1 VNESAA
7 YRSRACPLCGS
18 QRNRLF
24 LPGNIDG
31 QRITSFS
38 YASRK
43 EPEFLN
49 FPLSLCLDCDL
60 VYAHELPNMQTL
72 GQAYR
77 EAEYDSSDEAGFAAA
92 TYVRLLRPWL
102 QTLSARDCAVD
113 IGAGNGALLPLL
125 EREGF
130 HQVIG
135 VEPSEKAI
143 AAAPA
148 HVRPMLRSG
157 MLSAELLGEARPDLV
172 CVFQTLE
179 HVDNPF
185 ETMRYIHVAL
195 RRGGLV
201 ALVVHN
207 RRALLNLILGR
218 NSPIIDIEHL
228 QLFSRRSLE
237 GLLRKI
243 GLFPVVIQSF
253 WNSYPLSYWIRLL
266 PLPAAMKHNWILR
279 LRLMGLTRVPV
290 SLPVGNL
297 FALGRKDV

>member
-1 VNESAA
+1 MNESTAC
-7 YRSRACPLCGS
+7 RSRACPLCGRGRS
-18 QRNRLF
+18 RLF

-31 QRITSFS
+31 RRITGFS

-60 VYAHELPNMQTL
+60 VYAHELPDMQTL

-77 EAEYDSSDEAGFAAA
+77 KAEYDSSDEASFAAA
-92 TYVRLLRPWL
+92 TYIRLLRPWL
-102 QTLSARDCAVD
+102 QGLSARDCAVD

-157 MLSAELLGEARPDLV
+157 MLSSELLGEARPDLV

-179 HVDNPF
+179 HVGNPL
-185 ETMRYIHVAL
+185 ETMQYIHDAL
-195 RRGGLV
+195 RRGGLA

-207 RRALLNLILGR
+207 RRALVNLILGR

-237 GLLRKI
+237 GLLRQV

-266 PLPAAMKHNWILR
+266 PLPAAMKHSWILG
-279 LRLMGLTRVPV
+279 LRSMELNRVPV